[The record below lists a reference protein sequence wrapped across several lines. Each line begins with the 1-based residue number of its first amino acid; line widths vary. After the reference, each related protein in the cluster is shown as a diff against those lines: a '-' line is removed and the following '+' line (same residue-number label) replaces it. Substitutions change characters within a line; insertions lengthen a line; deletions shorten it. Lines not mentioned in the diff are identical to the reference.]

1 MFNLTRVS
9 ERKEDQEKEGEED
22 EVTRWSSAI

>member
-9 ERKEDQEKEGEED
+9 ERKEDQEKEEEED
-22 EVTRWSSAI
+22 EVMRWSLTI

>member
-9 ERKEDQEKEGEED
+9 ERKEDQEKEEED
-22 EVTRWSSAI
+22 DEVMRWSLTI